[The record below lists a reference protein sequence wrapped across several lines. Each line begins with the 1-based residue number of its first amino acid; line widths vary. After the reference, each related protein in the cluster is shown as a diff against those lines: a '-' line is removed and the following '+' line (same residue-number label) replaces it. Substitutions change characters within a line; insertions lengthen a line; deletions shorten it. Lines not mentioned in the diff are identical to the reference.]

1 MFGEYFIQSG
11 DLDLNHLKDLSL
23 EFPFSVLGLASQ
35 KCTHVPK
42 RHDVELP
49 FTRPIQHTKIE
60 ICVTFPKPRKSREEE
75 WIRLDVNSAATRPI
89 EDCSVV
95 SGVGLVCA
103 DVNIPRVLDSQS
115 LESESDNDILP
126 VLRIGH
132 LRAAKAVVDEAAQ
145 NSSNRFHVRRRPDEA
160 PKCGD

>member
-11 DLDLNHLKDLSL
+11 ALNLNHLKDLSL
-23 EFPFSVLGLASQ
+23 EFPCPVLGLASQ

-60 ICVTFPKPRKSREEE
+60 IYVTFPKPRKSREEE
-75 WIRLDVNSAATRPI
+75 WIGLDVNSAATRPI
-89 EDCSVV
+89 EDCSVA

-103 DVNIPRVLDSQS
+103 DVDIPWVLDPQS
-115 LESESDNDILP
+115 LERESDNDVFP
-126 VLRIGH
+126 VLRVRH

-145 NSSNRFHVRRRPDEA
+145 NRSNRFHTRRRPIEA
-160 PKCGD
+160 PNCED